1 MVEICVVGLGSI
13 GLPTAVIM
21 ARAGHSVTGVDVN
34 AALLESVN
42 AGETRLDEPDLPEM
56 LAAVVKSGAL
66 TATDTPVP
74 AKAFVISVPTPIG
87 DENRPVM
94 DYVKSAS
101 EAVGKVLRQGDL
113 VILESTV
120 PPGTTD
126 GLVRETLE
134 AASRLRA
141 GDGFRLAHCPERVLP
156 GEIMRE
162 IVENDRIVGA
172 SDQRSR
178 TAAVELYRSFVTG
191 EMFETDALTAE
202 LAKLSENIYRDVNIA
217 LANELATI
225 SEELG
230 ADAWRVI
237 ELANKHPR
245 VQLHQPGPGVGG
257 YCIPVAPWFLL
268 ASAGSAEG
276 VIATARGINALQPD
290 RTVALA
296 LSACDG
302 IVQPRVAVLGVAY
315 KGGVGDPRMSP
326 STEVIAGLEA
336 SGVEVR
342 VHDPLVTDYSSPLVD
357 LNEALTGADLAL
369 VLVDHPQFR
378 GIDPAEVAGLTRN
391 RIVLDSRNIIDPEA
405 WETAGFRV
413 LRTGVGEDLTG

>member
-1 MVEICVVGLGSI
+1 MAEICVVGLGSI

-21 ARAGHSVTGVDVN
+21 ASAGHTVTGVDVN
-34 AALLESVN
+34 VELVASVS
-42 AGETRLDEPDLPEM
+42 AGETRLDELNLPEM
-56 LAAVVKSGAL
+56 LTEVVKSGAL
-66 TATDTPVP
+66 TATDTPV
-74 AKAFVISVPTPIG
+74 AADAFVISVPTPIG
-87 DENRPVM
+87 EGNQPVI
-94 DYVKSAS
+94 DFVRSAS
-101 EAVGKVLRQGDL
+101 EAVGKVLRRGGL

-134 AASRLRA
+134 AASGLSA
-141 GDGFRLAHCPERVLP
+141 GSDFGLAHCPERVLP

-172 SDQRSR
+172 SDERSR
-178 TAAVELYRSFVTG
+178 TAGVELYRSFVTG
-191 EMFETDALTAE
+191 EVFETDAITAE

-257 YCIPVAPWFLL
+257 YCLPVAPWFLL
-268 ASAGSAEG
+268 ASAGSPEG
-276 VIATARGINALQPD
+276 VIGTARGINALQPD
-290 RTVALA
+290 RTVAAALA
-296 LSACDG
+296 ACDG
-302 IVQPRVAVLGVAY
+302 IDAPRVAVLGVAY
-315 KGGVGDPRMSP
+315 KGGVGDPRSSP

-336 SGVEVR
+336 AGADVR
-342 VHDPLVTDYSSPLVD
+342 VHDPLVLDYSSPLID
-357 LNEALTGADLAL
+357 LDDALTGADLAL

-378 GIDPAEVAGLTRN
+378 DIDASDAAGLMRN
-391 RIVLDSRNIIDPEA
+391 RVLLDSRNIIDPKA
-405 WETAGFRV
+405 WEQAGFAV
-413 LRTGVGEDLTG
+413 LRTGVGDNPTV

>member
-1 MVEICVVGLGSI
+1 MVDICVVGLGSI

-21 ARAGHSVTGVDVN
+21 ASAGHTVTGVDVN
-34 AALLESVN
+34 ADLVASVS
-42 AGETRLDEPDLPEM
+42 AGRTWLDELNLPEM
-56 LAAVVKSGAL
+56 LAKVVKSGAL
-66 TATDTPVP
+66 TATDTPV
-74 AKAFVISVPTPIG
+74 ASDAFVISVPTPLG
-87 DENRPVM
+87 EDNQPVM
-94 DYVKSAS
+94 DFVRSAS
-101 EAVGKVLRQGDL
+101 EAVGKVLRTGDL

-134 AASRLRA
+134 AASGLSA
-141 GDGFRLAHCPERVLP
+141 GDDFGLALCPERVLP

-172 SDQRSR
+172 SDERARGQ
-178 TAAVELYRSFVTG
+178 ALELYRSFVTG
-191 EMFETDALTAE
+191 EVFETDAITAE

-225 SEELG
+225 TEELG

-268 ASAGSAEG
+268 SSAGSPEG
-276 VIATARGINALQPD
+276 VIGTARGVNALQPE
-290 RTVALA
+290 RTVAA
-296 LSACDG
+296 AIAACNG
-302 IVQPRVAVLGVAY
+302 IDAPRIAVLGVAY
-315 KGGVGDPRMSP
+315 KGGVGDPRSSP

-336 SGVEVR
+336 AGADVQ
-342 VHDPLVTDYSSPLVD
+342 VHDPLVLDYSSPLRD
-357 LNEALTGADLAL
+357 LDKALTSADLAL

-378 GIDPAEVAGLTRN
+378 DINPADAAGLMRH
-391 RIVLDSRNIIDPEA
+391 RIIMDSRNIIDPEA
-405 WETAGFRV
+405 WEQAGFTV
-413 LRTGVGEDLTG
+413 LRTGVGENPTA

>member
-1 MVEICVVGLGSI
+1 MADICVVGLGSI

-21 ARAGHSVTGVDVN
+21 ASSGHTVTGVDVN
-34 AALLESVN
+34 ADLLASVS
-42 AGETRLDEPDLPEM
+42 AGLTQLDEFNLPEM
-56 LAAVVKSGAL
+56 LAEVVKSGAL
-66 TATDTPVP
+66 TATDTPV
-74 AKAFVISVPTPIG
+74 AADAFVISVPTPIG
-87 DENRPVM
+87 EGNQPIM
-94 DYVKSAS
+94 DFVRSAS
-101 EAVGKVLRQGDL
+101 EAVGKVLRRGDL

-134 AASRLRA
+134 AASGLSA
-141 GDGFRLAHCPERVLP
+141 GDDFGLAHCPERVLP

-172 SDQRSR
+172 SDERARGQ
-178 TAAVELYRSFVTG
+178 AVELYRSFVTG
-191 EMFETDALTAE
+191 EVFETDAITAE
-202 LAKLSENIYRDVNIA
+202 MAKLSENIYRDVNIA

-230 ADAWRVI
+230 ADAWHVI

-268 ASAGSAEG
+268 DSAGSPEG
-276 VIATARGINALQPD
+276 VIGTARGVNAIQPD
-290 RTVALA
+290 RTVAAALA
-296 LSACDG
+296 ICDG
-302 IVQPRVAVLGVAY
+302 IDAPRVAVLGVAY

-336 SGVEVR
+336 AGADVR
-342 VHDPLVTDYSSPLVD
+342 VHDPLVLDYSSPLID
-357 LNEALTGADLAL
+357 LEEALTGADLVL
-369 VLVDHPQFR
+369 VLVDHAQFR
-378 GIDPAEVAGLTRN
+378 DIDPSHTGRLMRN
-391 RIVLDSRNIIDPEA
+391 RILLDSRNVVDPQA
-405 WETAGFRV
+405 WEKAGFTV
-413 LRTGVGEDLTG
+413 QRTGVGER

>member
-1 MVEICVVGLGSI
+1 MADICVVGLGNI
-13 GLPTAVIM
+13 GLPTAVTM
-21 ARAGHSVTGVDVN
+21 AHYGHRVTGVDVN
-34 AALLESVN
+34 ADLVASVSI
-42 AGETRLDEPDLPEM
+42 GETPFDEPRLPEM

-66 TATDTPVP
+66 TATDAPVT
-74 AKAFVISVPTPIG
+74 ADAFVISVPTPIG
-87 DENRPVM
+87 EGNRPIM
-94 DYVKSAS
+94 DYVQSAS
-101 EAVGKVLRQGDL
+101 KAVGQVLKQGDL

-134 AASRLRA
+134 EASGLRA
-141 GDGFRLAHCPERVLP
+141 GDDFGLAHCPERVLP

-172 SDQRSR
+172 SDERARGQ
-178 TAAVELYRSFVTG
+178 TVTLYRSFVTG
-191 EMFETDALTAE
+191 EVFETDAITAE

-225 SEELG
+225 TEELG

-268 ASAGSAEG
+268 ASGGSAEG
-276 VIATARGINALQPD
+276 VIGTARGVNALQPE
-290 RTVALA
+290 RTVAAALA
-296 LSACDG
+296 ACAGVD
-302 IVQPRVAVLGVAY
+302 VPRIAVLGVAY

-326 STEVIAGLEA
+326 STEVITGLEA
-336 SGVEVR
+336 AGVDVR
-342 VHDPLVTDYSSPLVD
+342 VHDPLVLEYSSPLVD
-357 LNEALTGADLAL
+357 LSEALARADLAL
-369 VLVDHPQFR
+369 VLVDHEQFR
-378 GIDPAEVAGLTRN
+378 DIDPVDAARLMRSRVL
-391 RIVLDSRNIIDPEA
+391 LDSRNVVDPGA
-405 WETAGFRV
+405 WEQAGFEV
-413 LRTGVGEDLTG
+413 IRTGVGNSTAG

>member
-1 MVEICVVGLGSI
+1 MADICVVGLGSI

-21 ARAGHSVTGVDVN
+21 ASSGHTVTGVDVN
-34 AALLESVN
+34 ADLLASVS
-42 AGETRLDEPDLPEM
+42 AGLTRLDECNLPEM
-56 LAAVVKSGAL
+56 LAEVVKSGAL
-66 TATDTPVP
+66 TATDTPV
-74 AKAFVISVPTPIG
+74 AADAFVISVPTPIG
-87 DENRPVM
+87 EGNQPIM
-94 DYVKSAS
+94 DFVRSAS
-101 EAVGKVLRQGDL
+101 EAVGKVLRRGDL

-134 AASRLRA
+134 AASGLSA
-141 GDGFRLAHCPERVLP
+141 GDDFGLAHCPERVLP

-172 SDQRSR
+172 SDERARGQ
-178 TAAVELYRSFVTG
+178 AVELYRSFVTG
-191 EMFETDALTAE
+191 EVFETDAITAE
-202 LAKLSENIYRDVNIA
+202 MAKLSENIYRDVNIA

-230 ADAWRVI
+230 ADAWHVI

-268 ASAGSAEG
+268 DSAGSPEG
-276 VIATARGINALQPD
+276 VIGTARGVNAIQPD
-290 RTVALA
+290 RTVAAALA
-296 LSACDG
+296 ICDG
-302 IVQPRVAVLGVAY
+302 IDAPRVAVLGVAY

-336 SGVEVR
+336 AGADVR
-342 VHDPLVTDYSSPLVD
+342 VHDPLVLDYSSPLID
-357 LNEALTGADLAL
+357 LEEALTGADLVL
-369 VLVDHPQFR
+369 VLVDHAQFR
-378 GIDPAEVAGLTRN
+378 DIDPSHTGRLMRN
-391 RIVLDSRNIIDPEA
+391 RILLDSRNVVDPQA
-405 WETAGFRV
+405 WEKAGFTV
-413 LRTGVGEDLTG
+413 QRTGVGER

>member
-1 MVEICVVGLGSI
+1 MVEICVVGLGNI
-13 GLPTAVIM
+13 GLPTAVTM
-21 ARAGHSVTGVDVN
+21 AHAGHSVTGVDVN
-34 AALLESVN
+34 AALVESVN
-42 AGETRLDEPDLPEM
+42 AGETRLDEADLPET
-56 LAAVVKSGAL
+56 LAAVVKSKTL
-66 TATDTPVP
+66 HATDTPV
-74 AKAFVISVPTPIG
+74 AADVFVISVPTPIG
-87 DENRPVM
+87 EGNRPIM
-94 DYVKSAS
+94 DYIQSAS
-101 EAVGKVLRQGDL
+101 EAVGKVLRRGDL

-134 AASRLRA
+134 AASGLRA
-141 GDGFRLAHCPERVLP
+141 GDDFGLAHCPERVLP
-156 GEIMRE
+156 GKIMRE

-172 SDQRSR
+172 SDVRAR
-178 TAAVELYRSFVTG
+178 ERAVELYRTFVTG
-191 EMFETDALTAE
+191 EVFETDAITAE

-268 ASAGSAEG
+268 ASAGSDEG
-276 VIATARGINALQPD
+276 VIGTARGVNALQPA
-290 RTVALA
+290 RTVVAALA
-296 LSACDG
+296 ACDG
-302 IVQPRVAVLGVAY
+302 IEAPRVAVLGVAY

-336 SGVEVR
+336 AGVDVR
-342 VHDPLVTDYSSPLVD
+342 VHDPIVLEYSSPL
-357 LNEALTGADLAL
+357 LGLHEALDSADLAL

-378 GIDPAEVAGLTRN
+378 SIDPTDITGLMRTRVLLDTRN
-391 RIVLDSRNIIDPEA
+391 AVDTGSWKR
-405 WETAGFRV
+405 AGFTVHR
-413 LRTGVGEDLTG
+413 LGVGQASGD

>member
-1 MVEICVVGLGSI
+1 MTEICVVGLGNI

-21 ARAGHSVTGVDVN
+21 AHHGHAVTGVDVN
-34 AALLESVN
+34 ADLVASVN
-42 AGETRLDEPDLPEM
+42 AGETRLDERKLPEM
-56 LAAVVKSGAL
+56 LAAVVSSGAL
-66 TATDTPVP
+66 TATDSPVS
-74 AKAFVISVPTPIG
+74 ADAFVISVPTPIG
-87 DENRPVM
+87 DGNRPVM
-94 DYVKSAS
+94 DYVQSAS
-101 EAVGKVLRQGDL
+101 EAVGKVLKAGDL

-134 AASRLRA
+134 AASGLSA
-141 GDGFRLAHCPERVLP
+141 GDDFGLAHCPERVLP

-162 IVENDRIVGA
+162 IIENDRIVGA
-172 SDQRSR
+172 SDKRSR
-178 TAAVELYRSFVTG
+178 EGAVALYRSFVTG
-191 EMFETDALTAE
+191 EVFETDAITAE

-268 ASAGSAEG
+268 ASAGTSEG
-276 VIATARGINALQPD
+276 VIGTARGVNALQPE
-290 RTVALA
+290 RTVAAALA
-296 LSACDG
+296 ACDG
-302 IVQPRVAVLGVAY
+302 IDAPRVAVLGVAY
-315 KGGVGDPRMSP
+315 KGGVGDSRMSP

-336 SGVEVR
+336 AGVEVR
-342 VHDPLVTDYSSPLVD
+342 VHDPLVIDYSSPLVD
-357 LNEALTGADLAL
+357 LTEALTGADLAL
-369 VLVDHPQFR
+369 VLVDHSEFR
-378 GIDPAEVAGLTRN
+378 HIDPVDAAGSMRN
-391 RIVLDSRNIIDPEA
+391 RVLLDSRNIADPEA
-405 WETAGFRV
+405 WEQAGFSV
-413 LRTGVGEDLTG
+413 LRTGVGHGAAS

>member
-1 MVEICVVGLGSI
+1 MANICVVGLGSI

-21 ARAGHSVTGVDVN
+21 ASAGHMVTGVDVN
-34 AALLESVN
+34 KDLVGSVS
-42 AGETRLDEPDLPEM
+42 AGQTRLDELNLPEM
-56 LAAVVKSGAL
+56 LAKVVNSGAL
-66 TATDTPVP
+66 TATDTPV
-74 AKAFVISVPTPIG
+74 ASDAFVISVPTPIG
-87 DENRPVM
+87 DNNQPVM
-94 DYVKSAS
+94 DFVRSAS
-101 EAVGKVLRQGDL
+101 EAVGKVLRRGDL

-134 AASRLRA
+134 AASGLSARDDF
-141 GDGFRLAHCPERVLP
+141 GLAYCPERVLP

-172 SDQRSR
+172 SDERARGQ
-178 TAAVELYRSFVTG
+178 ALELYRSFVTG
-191 EMFETDALTAE
+191 EVFETDAITAE

-268 ASAGSAEG
+268 ASAGSPEG
-276 VIATARGINALQPD
+276 VIGTARGINALQPQ
-290 RTVALA
+290 RTVSAALA
-296 LSACDG
+296 ACDG
-302 IVQPRVAVLGVAY
+302 INTPRIAVLGVAY

-336 SGVEVR
+336 AGADVL
-342 VHDPLVTDYSSPLVD
+342 VHDPLVLDYSSPLRD
-357 LNEALTGADLAL
+357 LDKALTAADLAL

-378 GIDPAEVAGLTRN
+378 DINPADAAGLMRH
-391 RIVLDSRNIIDPEA
+391 RIIMDSRNIIDPEA
-405 WETAGFRV
+405 WEQAGFTV
-413 LRTGVGEDLTG
+413 LRTGVGENPTT